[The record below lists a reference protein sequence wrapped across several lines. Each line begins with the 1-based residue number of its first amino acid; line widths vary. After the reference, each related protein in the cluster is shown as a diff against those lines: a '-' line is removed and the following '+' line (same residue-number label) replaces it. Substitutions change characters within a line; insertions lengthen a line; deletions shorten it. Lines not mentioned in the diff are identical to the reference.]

1 MNISAE
7 KAFYRSKIYGLL
19 SLGFLYPSDDLKK
32 SLKDGSYISELR
44 ELVALLDLPKKDELK
59 EVLECLE
66 NDIPKDPKKLE
77 EEYTSIF
84 LKNIS
89 PHETEYYTEQ
99 KMQFAKTRELADI
112 AGFYLAFGLEVSDKQ
127 RDRVDHISTE
137 LEFMHFLTLKEAIAQ
152 SNGNVDGEE
161 ICVDA
166 EKKFLVDHLG
176 RWVGAF
182 SKVIKKEVHYKFY
195 APLAEMIRQFVS
207 LDSNYLQ
214 NKIRGN

>member
-7 KAFYRSKIYGLL
+7 NAFYRSKIYGLL

-89 PHETEYYTEQ
+89 PYETEYYTEQ

-152 SNGNVDGEE
+152 SNGNVEGED
-161 ICVDA
+161 ICVSA
-166 EKKFLVDHLG
+166 EKKFLIDHLG
-176 RWVGAF
+176 RWIEDF
-182 SKVIKKEVHYKFY
+182 SKEIKKSKNKFY

-207 LDSNYLQ
+207 LDSNYVQ